1 MNEEV
6 LKKLEAEPNPWLKNA
21 INIIIILGLLFWST
35 SAMDPSGIKLKGLEI
50 VKNIV
55 RGISSP
61 DLSLFNLTENG
72 IPFKFLET
80 LAIGLL
86 GTLLG
91 AILAVPFG
99 FLQSSNIVPKWF
111 AYAVRIFLIFVR
123 TIPTL
128 VYGLIFIRV
137 VGPGPFAGI
146 LTMAITSIGML
157 SKLFSEA
164 ILDINKD
171 ILESLSALGMTTF
184 EKIRFGII
192 PQLSAIF
199 LSTVI
204 YRFDVNIRDATVLG
218 LVGAGGIGA
227 PLIFAINAYK
237 WRQVGAILI
246 GLIILVL
253 AIEYFSSKIR
263 NKLVKGY

>member
-1 MNEEV
+1 MNEQV
-6 LKKLEAEPNPWLKNA
+6 LKKLEQEPNYQIKKAVNVL
-21 INIIIILGLLFWST
+21 IILGFLVWSF
-35 SAMDPSGIKLKGLEI
+35 MGIDFSGIKSNGLAMVGKI
-50 VKNIV
+50 FS
-55 RGISSP
+55 GIFTP
-61 DLSLFNLTENG
+61 DFTLYNLTTNG
-72 IPFKFLET
+72 IPFLLLET

-86 GTLLG
+86 GTLMG
-91 AILAVPFG
+91 AVLAIPFG
-99 FLQSSNIVPKWF
+99 FLQSSNIVPAWF
-111 AYAVRIFLIFVR
+111 AYIVRIFLIFIR

-137 VGPGPFAGI
+137 VGPGPYAGI
-146 LTMAITSIGML
+146 LTMAITSVGML

-171 ILESLSALGMTTF
+171 ILESMSALGMTTF

-199 LSTVI
+199 LSTII

-227 PLIFAINAYK
+227 PLIFAISGYK
-237 WRQVGAILI
+237 WNQVGSILI
-246 GLIILVL
+246 GLVILVL
-253 AIEYFSSKIR
+253 IIEYFSTRIR
-263 NKLVKGY
+263 NKLIKGY

>member
-1 MNEEV
+1 MKEEI
-6 LKKLEAEPNPWLKNA
+6 LKKLEEEPN
-21 INIIIILGLLFWST
+21 T
-35 SAMDPSGIKLKGLEI
+35 R
-50 VKNIV
+50 VKNIINSLIV
-55 RGISSP
+55 LSFFVWSFMGITTSGSNINGWAIVANIFKGIFSP
-61 DLSLFNLTENG
+61 DLSLFNLTAQG
-72 IPFKFLET
+72 IPFLLLET

-86 GTLLG
+86 GTLIG

-99 FLQSSNIVPKWF
+99 FLQSSNIVPKWLS
-111 AYAVRIFLIFVR
+111 YITRLFLIFVR

-146 LTMAITSIGML
+146 LTMALTSIGML
-157 SKLFSEA
+157 AKLFSEA

-184 EKIRFGII
+184 EKVRFGIL

-199 LSTVI
+199 LSTII
-204 YRFDVNIRDATVLG
+204 YRFDINIRDATILG

-237 WRQVGAILI
+237 WHQVGSILI

-253 AIEYFSSKIR
+253 IIEYFSTKFR
-263 NKLVKGY
+263 TKLVKGY

>member
-6 LKKLEAEPNPWLKNA
+6 LKKLEAEPNYQLKKA
-21 INIIIILGLLFWST
+21 INIIIILALLIWST
-35 SAMDPSGIKLKGLEI
+35 TGVDPAGIKKKGVEM
-50 VKNIV
+50 VG
-55 RGISSP
+55 GIIGGIFTP
-61 DLSLFNLTENG
+61 DFSLYNLTENG
-72 IPFKFLET
+72 IPFKLLET
-80 LAIGLL
+80 IAIGLL
-86 GTLLG
+86 GTIVG
-91 AILAVPFG
+91 AVLAVPFG
-99 FLQSSNIVPKWF
+99 FLQSSNIVPTWL
-111 AYAVRIFLIFVR
+111 AYIVRILLIFIR

-146 LTMAITSIGML
+146 LTMAVTSVGIL

-171 ILESLSALGMTTF
+171 ILESMSALGMTTF

-227 PLIFAINAYK
+227 PLIFAISGYK

-246 GLIILVL
+246 GLIVLVL
-253 AIEYFSSKIR
+253 VIEYFSTKIR
-263 NKLVKGY
+263 NRLIKGY